1 MVVTDR
7 EVKTLMCITT
17 YQDLQIDMVMASPVA
32 QKQNGEMMS
41 LSQKSLS
48 PNKKKRINLRP
59 VEMDKTDSLLDM
71 ESVQSRGGSGP
82 VPLIIFSVI
91 LTLVPRKG
99 VRFRL
104 SPQSSREFMIA
115 VYKNGLQLKLN
126 SNPFP
131 TYSCV
136 TVHDTLSNW
145 IEFSIP

>member
-1 MVVTDR
+1 
-7 EVKTLMCITT
+7 
-17 YQDLQIDMVMASPVA
+17 VA
-32 QKQNGEMMS
+32 QKQNVEMMS
-41 LSQKSLS
+41 LSQKSYH
-48 PNKKKRINLRP
+48 PIRIKGLISDRLKWTQRIRCLTWN
-59 VEMDKTDSLLDM
+59 
-71 ESVQSRGGSGP
+71 QSKAEGPGSGP
-82 VPLIIFSVI
+82 VPLIISSVI

-104 SPQSSREFMIA
+104 SAQSSREFMIA

-126 SNPFP
+126 SDPFP

>member
-41 LSQKSLS
+41 LSQKSLP

-71 ESVQSRGGSGP
+71 ESVQSRGAP
-82 VPLIIFSVI
+82 
-91 LTLVPRKG
+91 
-99 VRFRL
+99 VRFR
-104 SPQSSREFMIA
+104 
-115 VYKNGLQLKLN
+115 
-126 SNPFP
+126 
-131 TYSCV
+131 
-136 TVHDTLSNW
+136 
-145 IEFSIP
+145 

>member
-41 LSQKSLS
+41 LSQKSLP

-82 VPLIIFSVI
+82 VPLIISSVI
-91 LTLVPRKG
+91 LTSVPRKG
-99 VRFRL
+99 IRFRL
-104 SPQSSREFMIA
+104 SLQSSREFMIT
-115 VYKNGLQLKLN
+115 VYKKGLRLKLN
-126 SNPFP
+126 SDPFP
-131 TYSCV
+131 TYIQLCYC
-136 TVHDTLSNW
+136 T
-145 IEFSIP
+145 

>member
-1 MVVTDR
+1 LVVTDR

-82 VPLIIFSVI
+82 VPLIISSVI

-99 VRFRL
+99 IRFRL
-104 SPQSSREFMIA
+104 SLQSSREFMIT
-115 VYKNGLQLKLN
+115 VYKKGYGL
-126 SNPFP
+126 S
-131 TYSCV
+131 
-136 TVHDTLSNW
+136 
-145 IEFSIP
+145 

>member
-1 MVVTDR
+1 MG
-7 EVKTLMCITT
+7 
-17 YQDLQIDMVMASPVA
+17 
-32 QKQNGEMMS
+32 QKQNVEMMS
-41 LSQKSLS
+41 LSQKSYH
-48 PNKKKRINLRP
+48 PIRIKGLISDRLKWTQRIRCLTWN
-59 VEMDKTDSLLDM
+59 
-71 ESVQSRGGSGP
+71 QSKAEGPGGSGP
-82 VPLIIFSVI
+82 VPLIISLVI

-126 SNPFP
+126 SDPFP